1 MPSGNVPIHL
11 LDSTMSDYEQT
22 FARYLDT
29 ECGYSPHTVVTYRR
43 VVKDFLEFLG
53 SRGIEL
59 GNLCREDVSSYVFRL
74 RTERGNGARSV
85 RLKLQII
92 KAFLSFL
99 KEYHGDAA
107 PRLELGPKDFNYK
120 VEQQD
125 AQAFSEEQ
133 LTALMESANEC
144 CRVWRDNQDKSAPG

>member
-1 MPSGNVPIHL
+1 MPSGNEPIL
-11 LDSTMSDYEQT
+11 SRGSTMSDFEGT
-22 FARYLDT
+22 FVRYLDT
-29 ECGYSPHTVVTYRR
+29 ECGYAAHTVVTYRR
-43 VVKDFLEFLG
+43 VVQDFLAFLV
-53 SRGIEL
+53 SRRIEL
-59 GNLCREDVSSYVFRL
+59 RSLCREDVSSYVFRL

-99 KEYHGDAA
+99 KEYHGGAA

-133 LTALMESANEC
+133 LG
-144 CRVWRDNQDKSAPG
+144 VAPLSWTQ

>member
-1 MPSGNVPIHL
+1 
-11 LDSTMSDYEQT
+11 MSDYEQT

-29 ECGYSPHTVVTYRR
+29 ECGYATHTVVTYRR

-59 GNLCREDVSSYVFRL
+59 GNLCREDVSAYVFRL

-99 KEYHGDAA
+99 KEYHGGAA
-107 PRLELGPKDFNYK
+107 PRLELGPRTSTTRWNNRTRRR
-120 VEQQD
+120 
-125 AQAFSEEQ
+125 SPR
-133 LTALMESANEC
+133 S
-144 CRVWRDNQDKSAPG
+144 S